1 VFQLG
6 VLALL
11 CGCCLPPVTISAQ
24 EKTPPATIR
33 DEANLFSKEAIE
45 RAQSLI
51 AEIGQRHH
59 KELRIDTL
67 EKGPEATEMKAWAAQ
82 RFRDLRVD
90 GVYIVITKDPRKF
103 EVVFGN
109 KTREQGVFTQADCDE
124 LVKLLRG
131 LGKDR
136 DGVLL
141 QVIQQTRAAMD
152 INAAA
157 KRNWEK
163 LLIGKWLGPSVEFMR
178 DDVKVRGQV
187 FFNFT
192 EKKGSPYL
200 TIGYTGPDGSLETQK
215 THEVRL
221 EAKGGQRQIFV
232 KRFMGENDLVLT
244 CEIVENALKIA
255 AAPTVSLAGIDGP
268 IDLSGV
274 WKRPTKDHK

>member
-11 CGCCLPPVTISAQ
+11 CGFCLPPVTISAQ

-51 AEIGQRHH
+51 AEIGQRHR

-67 EKGPEATEMKAWAAQ
+67 DKGPEAKEMKAWAAQ

-109 KTREQGVFTQADCDE
+109 KTREQGVFTQADCDDM
-124 LVKLLRG
+124 VKMLRG
-131 LGKDR
+131 LGKGNDE
-136 DGVLL
+136 VLL
-141 QVIQQTRAAMD
+141 RVVKHALSAMD
-152 INAAA
+152 KNAAE
-157 KRNWEK
+157 KRHGEK
-163 LLIGKWLGPSVEFMR
+163 LLIGKWLGPSVEFIR

-192 EKKGSPYL
+192 EKKGSPFL

-232 KRFMGENDLVLT
+232 KKFVGENDLVLT
-244 CEIVENALKIA
+244 CEIVENALKIV
-255 AAPTVSLAGIDGP
+255 AAPMVSLAGIDGP